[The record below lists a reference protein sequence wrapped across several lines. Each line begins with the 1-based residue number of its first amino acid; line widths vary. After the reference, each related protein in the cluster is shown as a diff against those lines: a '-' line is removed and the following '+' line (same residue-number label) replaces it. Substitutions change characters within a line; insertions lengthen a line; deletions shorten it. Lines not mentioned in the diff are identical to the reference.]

1 MKTKKF
7 QLFYLAIVTGMFLFL
22 GGCDDNDIDEN
33 DHSSNNQTN
42 GKTTALFNPNISYGE
57 MTDQD
62 GNVYKTVNI
71 GTQTWMAEN
80 LRTTKYNDG
89 TAIPN
94 VKNGKKWSDL
104 TTGAYCNHDNTTDTE
119 KIATYGRLYNWYTV
133 KTGKLAPKGW
143 HVPTDQEWRTLAN
156 YLTQDN
162 SDGGETGDWDYPDAG
177 GKLKETGTLHWDTPN
192 EGATNES
199 GFTALPGDRAVHSP
213 GFSED
218 FWLPTGIDGFWWTST
233 EGHGGAYSYYLAFHG
248 QFLRP
253 YINTKD
259 YGYSVRCVKD

>member
-22 GGCDDNDIDEN
+22 GGCDDNDIDDN
-33 DHSSNNQTN
+33 DHSSNNQTI
-42 GKTTALFNPNISYGE
+42 GKTTALFNPNVSYGE

-62 GNVYKTVNI
+62 GNVYKTVTI

-94 VKNGKKWSDL
+94 VKDGKKWSDL
-104 TTGAYCNHDNTTDTE
+104 TTGAYCNQDNTTDTE

-143 HVPTDQEWRTLAN
+143 HVSTDQEWGTLVK

-162 SDGGETGDWDYPDAG
+162 SVAG
-177 GKLKETGTLHWDTPN
+177 NKLKETGTLHWAAPN
-192 EGATNES
+192 KEATNES
-199 GFTALPGDRAVHSP
+199 GFTALPGGSRISNFTGDDMLFTS
-213 GFSED
+213 
-218 FWLPTGIDGFWWTST
+218 TGIDGDWWTST
-233 EGHGGAYSYYLAFHG
+233 EGNGGAFSYSLSSFG
-248 QFLRP
+248 LFL
-253 YINTKD
+253 YVNNTKD
-259 YGYSVRCVKD
+259 SGYSVRCVKD